1 MTLLAEIKVE
11 HVQIK
16 VIFLIK
22 RIPKKKVHAVP
33 FIEDLFLMQLID
45 IYLN

>member
-1 MTLLAEIKVE
+1 MRLFAEIKVE

-16 VIFLIK
+16 VILLNK
-22 RIPKKKVHAVP
+22 VIPKKKVHAVP
-33 FIEDLFLMQLID
+33 FVEDLFLMQLIG